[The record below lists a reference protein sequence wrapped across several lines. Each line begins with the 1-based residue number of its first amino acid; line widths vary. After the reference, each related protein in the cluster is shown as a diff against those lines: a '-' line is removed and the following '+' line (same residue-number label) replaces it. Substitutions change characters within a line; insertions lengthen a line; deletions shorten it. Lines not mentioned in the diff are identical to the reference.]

1 MDLTDVYRVL
11 HPGIAQY
18 IFLSNPWNFLQIRTY
33 LGMQHKSQQIKKMEI
48 IPCILFGHNG
58 IKWELTNKSSSRKYW
73 NNWRLNNTLLNDQWV
88 TEQIRRNTK
97 SS

>member
-48 IPCILFGHNG
+48 IPCILSGHNSM
-58 IKWELTNKSSSRKYW
+58 WNKMGTHQQKQQQKI
-73 NNWRLNNTLLNDQWV
+73 L
-88 TEQIRRNTK
+88 EQLEVEQYIAQ
-97 SS
+97 